1 MKDIT
6 EIAEN
11 LHDEALVLE
20 GLDDCILGYSE
31 DGILIYSHAK
41 MVDHFIEIEGM
52 SEEEAL
58 ELIDFNVLGLM
69 PNGLGFIMCYEV

>member
-58 ELIDFNVLGLM
+58 EWIDFNVLGLM

>member
-58 ELIDFNVLGLM
+58 EWIDFNVLGLM
-69 PNGLGFIMCYEV
+69 PNGLGFVMCYEV